1 MNAQVIGMTE
11 AGMVA
16 VIGATITATASV
28 VAAWIAHQTR
38 SENSTQHADNKQTMK
53 SGLEDLAKSVGEVGG
68 KVDSLHDRMDHLDGK
83 HDQLSEKLHRHLGAD
98 SQTEG
103 DN

>member
-11 AGMVA
+11 AGLVA
-16 VIGATITATASV
+16 VIGATITATASI

-38 SENSTQHADNKQTMK
+38 SENTTQHAENKQTMT

-68 KVDSLHDRMDHLDGK
+68 KVDSLHDRMDNLDGK
-83 HDQLSEKLHRHLGAD
+83 HDRLAETLHTHIGAD
-98 SQTEG
+98 THNEG

>member
-1 MNAQVIGMTE
+1 MTAQVVAMSE
-11 AGMVA
+11 AGIVA
-16 VIGATITATASV
+16 VVGATITATASII
-28 VAAWIAHQTR
+28 AAWIAHKTR
-38 SENSTQHADNKQTMK
+38 SENTNQHAENKQTMT
-53 SGLEDLAKSVGEVGG
+53 SGLEDLARSVGEVGG
-68 KVDSLHDRMDHLDGK
+68 KVDSLHDRIDHLDGK

>member
-1 MNAQVIGMTE
+1 VNAQVMGMTE

-16 VIGATITATASV
+16 VIGATITATASI

-38 SENSTQHADNKQTMK
+38 SENTTQHAENKQTMT

-68 KVDSLHDRMDHLDGK
+68 KVDSLHDRMDNLDGK

-103 DN
+103 DQ